1 MESNGFA
8 LTGLDGKVAVVTGGG
23 RMRSIGRAIALDLA
37 RAGCDVALTGTG
49 RAPETYPAEEQDVGW
64 RDVESVAEEIRALGR
79 RAMTHTMSIRDPAA
93 CEELA
98 SEVVSELGRVDVLVN
113 AAAAPRGKDH
123 ARVVDMEIEAWQRS
137 IDINLNGAF
146 YMCRAFG
153 RRMIDG
159 ERGGSIVNISSIA
172 SKMMREM
179 RSAYSAGKVGM
190 NALTSSMAK
199 ELGSAGIRVNSICP
213 GYILTSR
220 LEDVPADVRPRM
232 IQEIPLGRAG
242 LPEDISAIVV
252 FLSSDQGSWITGQQ
266 WNVDGGQV
274 TMH

>member
-1 MESNGFA
+1 MEGNGFA
-8 LTGLDGKVAVVTGGG
+8 LTGFEGKVAAVTGAG

-49 RAPETYPAEEQDVGW
+49 RSPESYPAEEREAGW
-64 RDVESVAEEIRALGR
+64 RDVESVADEIRAMGR
-79 RAMTHTMSIRDPAA
+79 RAMTSTMSINDPAA
-93 CEELA
+93 CEQLA
-98 SEVVSELGRVDVLVN
+98 GDVVSELGRVDVLVN
-113 AAAAPRGKDH
+113 AAAAPRGNDH
-123 ARVVDMEIEAWQRS
+123 ARVIDMEIEAWQRS

-153 RRMIDG
+153 RRLVEG

-199 ELGSAGIRVNSICP
+199 ELGSSGIRVNSICP

-220 LEDVPADVRPRM
+220 LEDVPADVRPKM

-242 LPEDISAIVV
+242 MPEDISAIVV
-252 FLSSDQGSWITGQQ
+252 FLASDQGAWITGQQ
-266 WNVDGGQV
+266 WNIDGGQV